1 MYMYPFSRKCPPV
14 QAKQVI
20 FVVKTLKYLTM
31 MGIALTGKNE
41 KDYS

>member
-1 MYMYPFSRKCPPV
+1 MYMYPFFPKCPPV

-20 FVVKTLKYLTM
+20 FVKYLTM
-31 MGIALTGKNE
+31 MGIVLTGKNE